1 MTHNISGRLHIWCL
15 PWGLHINCL
24 LPSEHHQDSH
34 AENAG
39 RGISELS
46 QCFPPFAEGARCLG
60 DVQGGA
66 CELYALLH
74 VLGHHQHELLLA
86 SWPSQQLINMILS
99 WRRKSLMNTSDELWR
114 PAEPYLVRCCQW
126 YFHYPMPMPY
136 CAVISLHGESVWTF
150 AGWHPSINCCDISR
164 VESNYIVR
172 IENPEKKN
180 EFTVT
185 KPQHLLLYP
194 QPALKLERAVVLGIG
209 TPVSFEFSTH
219 FHSWKEQLRTSFG
232 EVLSL
237 EVEDNYYPGVLQGL
251 ESRLWAVLPSSII
264 VISL

>member
-15 PWGLHINCL
+15 PWGLHINCF

-164 VESNYIVR
+164 VESN
-172 IENPEKKN
+172 
-180 EFTVT
+180 
-185 KPQHLLLYP
+185 
-194 QPALKLERAVVLGIG
+194 
-209 TPVSFEFSTH
+209 
-219 FHSWKEQLRTSFG
+219 
-232 EVLSL
+232 
-237 EVEDNYYPGVLQGL
+237 
-251 ESRLWAVLPSSII
+251 
-264 VISL
+264 